1 VEEKLLGAR
10 RKGMTETKQDAASG
24 GHPFW
29 TRRRIWLGGG
39 ALAGLAALAAAV
51 PYVRASGLGGFGGHG
66 RHRFGAQILEDPD
79 AAKRHA
85 AMAVEWALR
94 GVSATDEQMQRA
106 KGITDRLVDE
116 LAPIAAK
123 HREHRQSIHQS
134 LEGGE
139 IDREALEQ
147 LRQKELVLADQ
158 ASKLAVN
165 AIADLGEVLTPQ
177 QRQELIAFAHR
188 FHGGR

>member
-1 VEEKLLGAR
+1 
-10 RKGMTETKQDAASG
+10 
-24 GHPFW
+24 
-29 TRRRIWLGGG
+29 LGGG
-39 ALAGLAALAAAV
+39 ALAGLAALAASV
-51 PYVRASGLGGFGGHG
+51 PYVRASGLGGALAGHGFGAGFGGHS
-66 RHRFGAQILEDPD
+66 RHRFGAQMLEDPD

-85 AMAVEWALR
+85 GMAVEWALR

-147 LRQKELVLADQ
+147 LRQKEIALADQ

-188 FHGGR
+188 FHGNR